1 MTETFDELYSNVF
14 RYLSS
19 IDITD
24 ETFAEYILQI
34 VQDESMPVEE
44 QEEIITEFLREI
56 TEVEINQWV
65 KEIIHLA
72 QEIQTRNEQE
82 LKLQELEKLQI
93 QEKEPEPVVEQRQ
106 SRFQPKQL
114 SKEEQIARDRILNQ
128 YAYEFEDIVEGADGE
143 TEIVFKEKGK
153 QSYIDDSLR
162 NNNVELVKE
171 KERLKKLHHQEQH
184 QKEVARNKSNL
195 EKQRL
200 EKEEK
205 KKGTQ
210 KREKRRG

>member
-1 MTETFDELYSNVF
+1 MTQNFDELFNNVSQ
-14 RYLSS
+14 YLAS

-34 VQDESMPVEE
+34 VQDEGMPVEE
-44 QEEIITEFLREI
+44 QEEIITEFLQEI
-56 TEVEINQWV
+56 TEIEIKQWV
-65 KEIIHLA
+65 KEIIQLA
-72 QEIQTRNEQE
+72 QDIRTKNEE
-82 LKLQELEKLQI
+82 EKKILELEKLQI
-93 QEKEPEPVVEQRQ
+93 RKEPEPEVEQRQ

-114 SKEEQIARDRILNQ
+114 SKEEKLARDRILSQ
-128 YAYEFEDIVEGADGE
+128 YAYEFEEIVEGADGE

-153 QSYIDDSLR
+153 QKYIDDSLM

-171 KERLKKLHHQEQH
+171 KERLKKLQHQEQH
-184 QKEVARNKSNL
+184 QKDMARNKANL

>member
-1 MTETFDELYSNVF
+1 MTQNFDELFNNVSQ
-14 RYLSS
+14 YLAS

-34 VQDESMPVEE
+34 VQDEGMPVEE
-44 QEEIITEFLREI
+44 QEEIITEFLQEI
-56 TEVEINQWV
+56 TEIEIKQWV
-65 KEIIHLA
+65 KEIIQLA
-72 QEIQTRNEQE
+72 QDIRTKNEE
-82 LKLQELEKLQI
+82 EKKILELEKLQI
-93 QEKEPEPVVEQRQ
+93 QKELEPVVEQRQ

-114 SKEEQIARDRILNQ
+114 SKEEKLARDRILSQ
-128 YAYEFEDIVEGADGE
+128 YAYEFEEIVEGADGE

-153 QSYIDDSLR
+153 QKYIDDSLM

-171 KERLKKLHHQEQH
+171 KERLKKLQHQEQH
-184 QKEVARNKSNL
+184 QKEMARNKANL